1 MTNAHTIRLRSW
13 GRWLV
18 LCVLPWLL
26 TGLAWAA
33 GAGGHGGEGGGHG
46 DGEHEEHGSWIQF
59 LYTFHIIPEQ
69 IPDAVTI
76 SILTAIGLGVAAF
89 LMTRN
94 LERIPS
100 KRQAALEL
108 IVSGLE
114 RFVTDLVGPR
124 GKKYLPLVGT
134 LFLYI
139 LFMNLSGLIPGW
151 KSPTANLNVT
161 VPLALCVF
169 LFVQYEGI
177 RANGLFG
184 YLKHFWGEPVWLG
197 PLNFPIHVI
206 GELARPLSLSI
217 RLFGNIF
224 GEDMVIIV
232 LVGLGLSLVGSL
244 PIPIQAPMYFFGV
257 FTSFVQALVFSIL
270 TSAYIAGATAHEG
283 HDEHEHGEHA
293 EHHGGHGHAAA
304 TA

>member
-1 MTNAHTIRLRSW
+1 MRGHSYC
-13 GRWLV
+13 RWLIMG
-18 LCVLPWLL
+18 LLPWLP

-33 GAGGHGGEGGGHG
+33 GAGGGHG
-46 DGEHEEHGSWIQF
+46 EEEHAVHGSWIQF
-59 LYTFHIIPEQ
+59 LYHYHMLPAWL
-69 IPDAVTI
+69 PDAVFI
-76 SILTAIGLGVAAF
+76 SILTAIALGLGSF

-94 LERIPS
+94 LQRIPS
-100 KRQAALEL
+100 KVQAALEL
-108 IVSGLE
+108 IVGGLE
-114 RFVTDLVGPR
+114 RFVTDLIGPQ
-124 GKKYLPLVGT
+124 GPKYLPLIGT

-161 VPLALCVF
+161 IALAVTVF
-169 LFVQYEGI
+169 LFVQYQGV

-184 YLKHFWGEPVWLG
+184 YLKHFWGEPAWLG
-197 PLNFPIHVI
+197 PLNFPIHII

-232 LVGLGLSLVGSL
+232 LVGLGLSLIPSL
-244 PIPIQAPMYFFGV
+244 PLPIQAPMYFFGV

-283 HDEHEHGEHA
+283 HDHEEHA
-293 EHHGGHGHAAA
+293 EHPSRGADHGGHGHAAA